1 MPDKIVYGFDPGY
14 ALRIGTKPYLIKFPF
29 KYIGEDNRCWVDPGP
44 SYMQLG
50 HIVTPQ
56 PQWLAAGHYSFDI
69 NEARMM
75 LAKYLAEHQVMDAMS
90 DDDWVKYDTR
100 KYLECFFNKDLADDY
115 MIAIEKLNNGDWWH
129 SYIRIVDDKVY
140 FQTIPDWHSSPLKPE
155 RYSSHKETNAER
167 LARYERQIEENKRRL
182 REDYIEVKL

>member
-14 ALRIGTKPYLIKFPF
+14 ALSLGVKPYIMTRKFR
-29 KYIGEDNRCWVDPGP
+29 YLGEDGRCWVEDDRIRFFP
-44 SYMQLG
+44 SG
-50 HIVTPQ
+50 R
-56 PQWLAAGHYSFDI
+56 YSFDA
-69 NEARMM
+69 NEAKML

-100 KYLECFFNKDLADDY
+100 KYLECFFAKDLADDY
-115 MIAIEKLNNGDWWH
+115 MIAIGKLNNGDWWH
-129 SYIRIVDDKVY
+129 SYIRIVDGKVY
-140 FQTIPDWHSSPLKPE
+140 FQIIPDWYSSPLKPE
-155 RYSSHKETNAER
+155 RYSNHKETKAER